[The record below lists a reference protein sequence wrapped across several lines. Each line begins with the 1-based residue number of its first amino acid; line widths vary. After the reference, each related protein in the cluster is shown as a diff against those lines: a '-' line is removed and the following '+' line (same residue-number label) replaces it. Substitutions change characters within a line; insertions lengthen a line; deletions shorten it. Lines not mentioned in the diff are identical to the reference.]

1 MQQHLQ
7 TVRGHVTIET
17 IPSEDEA
24 ALAERKMIA
33 VVAAASEHAAALA
46 NSTWICP
53 MVAAP

>member
-1 MQQHLQ
+1 MQ